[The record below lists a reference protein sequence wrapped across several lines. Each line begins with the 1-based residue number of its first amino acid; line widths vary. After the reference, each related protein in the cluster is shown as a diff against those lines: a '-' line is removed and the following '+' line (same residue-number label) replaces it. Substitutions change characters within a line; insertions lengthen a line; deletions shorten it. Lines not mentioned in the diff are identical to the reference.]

1 MGDTQGSDEE
11 EGLELGLGEE
21 LVEAQVM
28 ALGDELELGGR
39 EGLAMVLGGNPRL
52 GGGREQGD
60 VLACRM
66 EEEVEEVVEEE
77 GGRAGELQGPLARG
91 PGWEEVLGE
100 DVELSGGCGSR

>member
-1 MGDTQGSDEE
+1 MGDTLGSDEE

-52 GGGREQGD
+52 GGGRE
-60 VLACRM
+60 
-66 EEEVEEVVEEE
+66 VEEVVEEE

-100 DVELSGGCGSR
+100 DVELCGGCGSR

>member
-1 MGDTQGSDEE
+1 MGDTLGSDEE

-21 LVEAQVM
+21 LVEAQVR

-52 GGGREQGD
+52 GGGR
-60 VLACRM
+60 
-66 EEEVEEVVEEE
+66 EVEEVVEEE

-100 DVELSGGCGSR
+100 DVELCGGCGSR

>member
-1 MGDTQGSDEE
+1 MGDTLGLDEE
-11 EGLELGLGEE
+11 EGLELGLDEE
-21 LVEAQVM
+21 LVEAQVR

-52 GGGREQGD
+52 GGGRE
-60 VLACRM
+60 
-66 EEEVEEVVEEE
+66 VEEVVEEE
-77 GGRAGELQGPLARG
+77 GGRVGQSQGPLARG

>member
-1 MGDTQGSDEE
+1 MGDTLGLDEE
-11 EGLELGLGEE
+11 EGLELGLDEE
-21 LVEAQVM
+21 LVEAQVR
-28 ALGDELELGGR
+28 ALGDEL

-66 EEEVEEVVEEE
+66 EDEVEEVVEEE

-100 DVELSGGCGSR
+100 DVELCGGCGSR

>member
-1 MGDTQGSDEE
+1 MGDTLGSDEE
-11 EGLELGLGEE
+11 EGLELGLDEE
-21 LVEAQVM
+21 LVEAQVR

-52 GGGREQGD
+52 GGGRE
-60 VLACRM
+60 
-66 EEEVEEVVEEE
+66 VVGEE

-100 DVELSGGCGSR
+100 DVELCGGCGSR